1 MVNVLA
7 LPVLEIENLISKK
20 FSPIYQQI
28 LGKDIFPRGL
38 NFACVRNKALR
49 LVEFP
54 NPRAGRLDQEGGL
67 EGLMV
72 SMLNAL
78 SLVME

>member
-38 NFACVRNKALR
+38 NFAYVRNKALR

-54 NPRAGRLDQEGGL
+54 NPRAGDGL
-67 EGLMV
+67 TRKADLKD
-72 SMLNAL
+72 
-78 SLVME
+78 

>member
-7 LPVLEIENLISKK
+7 LPVLEIEILISKK

-38 NFACVRNKALR
+38 NFACVGNKGGSARRHASHWANTWMMPVVLIDADASLR
-49 LVEFP
+49 S
-54 NPRAGRLDQEGGL
+54 A
-67 EGLMV
+67 
-72 SMLNAL
+72 
-78 SLVME
+78 